1 MKKLLAPANFFK
13 SKPATA
19 VLCSRSSTACV
30 RQRRRAWPGFEC
42 GSGQY
47 PCQRRDWNV
56 IYRMYRAY
64 LSSCIFWSLAVPVA
78 SMAMLDGICDAR
90 SDHLRARV
98 CPAEQQ
104 ACKKLFTPA
113 RAGAHGPR
121 KFIARQ
127 ACSVEGD
134 PCAYALNNT
143 YIHTYST
150 LAGKHGRNFRLEIGR
165 SHASGLQQRLSIL

>member
-1 MKKLLAPANFFK
+1 MAKNCSGFKKLLIPLKFFK

-19 VLCSRSSTACV
+19 VLCCRSSTACV

-78 SMAMLDGICDAR
+78 SMVMLDGICKHAVTTYVLGSVQWSNND
-90 SDHLRARV
+90 V
-98 CPAEQQ
+98 
-104 ACKKLFTPA
+104 KKLFTDTCTS
-113 RAGAHGPR
+113 AHGPR
-121 KFIARQ
+121 RFFAR
-127 ACSVEGD
+127 S
-134 PCAYALNNT
+134 AYSSCPRPKA
-143 YIHTYST
+143 
-150 LAGKHGRNFRLEIGR
+150 R
-165 SHASGLQQRLSIL
+165 SGAHCVLTWNLLLLWHMRRIC